1 MSCQNLVRLP
11 DMEFPESI
19 VSGLQTFAID
29 RQMDRCTDITKVIG
43 TYLQLFEADPLETVV
58 WCNQTV
64 IRILHVRGREKPSL

>member
-1 MSCQNLVRLP
+1 
-11 DMEFPESI
+11 
-19 VSGLQTFAID
+19 
-29 RQMDRCTDITKVIG
+29 MDRCTDITKVIG